1 MKLKIVFKGENNIM
15 NKILR
20 PDQPVRE
27 QIGYVIVA
35 HFDDPERRRITT
47 LSGNLEMLEGQL
59 KYYEMH
65 GIPARI
71 EDRQGN
77 PQS

>member
-1 MKLKIVFKGENNIM
+1 MVVRLIFKGKNNIM
-15 NKILR
+15 NKLLR
-20 PDQPVRE
+20 SDQLV
-27 QIGYVIVA
+27 GYVIVA

-59 KYYEMH
+59 KYYEIH